1 LKLLIVHEVSY
12 LSKIIYEF
20 QILPETL
27 SMLGHEITIIDYDD
41 TWNANDS
48 RPGVSPRIHLQTT
61 VHRNVHRAYPKASVT
76 VRRPGMIRA
85 PLLSRISAAA
95 TTYFEMER
103 LLERERFDA
112 VILYG
117 LPTVGVQT
125 LLLARR
131 HGVPVHFRSI
141 DILHQLVPS
150 AALVPVAKL
159 LEGFVY
165 RNVDAITA
173 VTPRLKQHIES
184 YGVPAV
190 RVRLLPSGVDAQ
202 MFSPGPRNAALL
214 AGWGIGPEDPVALF
228 MGTIYRFSGLDR
240 VIQDWPKM
248 LDLLPRAKLLVVG
261 AGEDEFRL
269 KRLARGA
276 AGVVFT
282 GLASYTD
289 LPDIIR
295 SSDVCIN
302 PFELNPITQDI
313 LPTKLFQYLSCGKP
327 VVATRLPGALPFL
340 AGEEHGVCYAELTD
354 FIDVLSALMSDPER
368 MARLGASGA
377 ACAAGYDWKQI
388 AERLVSWISG
398 P

>member
-1 LKLLIVHEVSY
+1 LKLLIVHEVNY
-12 LSKIIYEF
+12 LSKIVYEF

-27 SMLGHEITIIDYDD
+27 SMLGHDVTIIDYDD
-41 TWNANDS
+41 TWKANTNGRRVD
-48 RPGVSPRIHLQTT
+48 LQTT

-95 TTYFEMER
+95 TTYLEMER
-103 LLERERFDA
+103 LLDRERFDA

-141 DILHQLVPS
+141 DILHQLAPS
-150 AALVPVAKL
+150 PLVPVTKL

-184 YGVPAV
+184 YGVPAF

-261 AGEDEFRL
+261 AGEDESRL

-282 GLASYTD
+282 GMASYAD
-289 LPDIIR
+289 LPDIVR
-295 SSDVCIN
+295 SSCVCIN

-313 LPTKLFQYLSCGKP
+313 LPTKLFQYLSCAKP
-327 VVATRLPGALPFL
+327 VVATRLPGTLPFL
-340 AGEEHGVCYAELTD
+340 AGEEHGVCYAELTA
-354 FIDVLSALMSDPER
+354 FIEVLSALMSDPAR

-377 ACAAGYDWKQI
+377 ACAAAYDWKQI
-388 AERLVSWISG
+388 AERLVSWINS